1 VWPVAFVVRLGPCEL
16 LEHLAAGRRRPPII
30 QLILAPRKLTTI
42 STSKCT
48 SNQRTHLGLL
58 ILRIIL
64 AIDIARRRLIRDSQ
78 RRIAHLRWQMV
89 FEVEETSLADVTSL
103 CAGLADDCRFETHA
117 GARVPAENSEGTCAG
132 PAFAS
137 EFLLRL

>member
-1 VWPVAFVVRLGPCEL
+1 VWPVAFVVRLGLCKL

-132 PAFAS
+132 PTFAS